1 MHPTTTSNE
10 LTSLAERARC
20 GDDEALEQLL
30 AGIHVRV
37 LRFFRA
43 WLHHRGDW
51 EELAQD
57 LAQDTLL
64 RIARSIGG
72 CQAATDVEL
81 IRWCLRVARNIG
93 IDHLRAVRDEWDA
106 TELALTAGDGPLVQ
120 LDAPWQADAQVPT
133 EGARVLLGVLSEV
146 LANEPDEAHELLW
159 ERLVAGSPWGSAGAA
174 LGVPETAAK
183 RRFQRTQ
190 ARIRLA
196 VLRRL
201 VGLPQR
207 ELAAVRR
214 WFARLDL
221 DLPALR

>member
-1 MHPTTTSNE
+1 MHPTTTSTE
-10 LTSLAERARC
+10 LTSLAMRANC
-20 GDDEALEQLL
+20 GDGEALERLL
-30 AGIHVRV
+30 AGVHVRV
-37 LRFFRA
+37 LRFLRA
-43 WLHHRGDW
+43 WLHRRGDW

-64 RIARSIGG
+64 RIARSLGG
-72 CQAATDVEL
+72 CQAATDAEL

-106 TELALTAGDGPLVQ
+106 TALALDAGDGPLCQVHGS
-120 LDAPWQADAQVPT
+120 WQSDAQVPT
-133 EGARVLLGVLSEV
+133 EGARVLLAVLSEV
-146 LANEPDEAHELLW
+146 LADEPEEAHELLW

-190 ARIRLA
+190 ARIRVA

-201 VGLPQR
+201 VSLPRR